1 MGRKAEIYFK
11 NYIDISFLIIYNI
24 NKDKI
29 QLRTDAL

>member
-1 MGRKAEIYFK
+1 MGRKAELFFK
-11 NYIDISFLIIYNI
+11 KHIDTSFLIVYNI